1 MDDLGGTVFVSDKQT
16 ILITGG
22 AGFIGSHIAEAWLAR
37 GANVRVL
44 DNFRT
49 GKLENLRNL
58 NVELIEGSV
67 TDPKTVERAVKGV
80 SIIHHL
86 AALVSVPESVEKPIE
101 TQRINVEGTINL
113 LRFAAE
119 AGVKRFVFSSTSA
132 VYGDV
137 ERPAH
142 SETDLPA
149 PASPYAISKLS
160 AEQYVSLAN
169 GQAGMTTV
177 SLRYFNVFGPR
188 QDQKSPYAAAISIF
202 TARSLRGEPLVIY
215 GDGMQTRDFIYVKDV
230 VAANLF
236 VAEHGDGVYNVG
248 RGERITIKT
257 LAELIRN
264 FVGSRSRIEF
274 ASPRPGDVRHS
285 CANIQRLKT
294 LGWKPEFTLEQG
306 LDQTVRWM
314 TEQELKGVKP

>member
-1 MDDLGGTVFVSDKQT
+1 VSDKQT

-58 NVELIEGSV
+58 DVELIEGSV

-113 LRFAAE
+113 LRSAAE

-188 QDQKSPYAAAISIF
+188 QDPKSPYAAAISIF

-236 VAEHGDGVYNVG
+236 VAEHANGVYNVG

-285 CANIQRLKT
+285 CANIQRLKA

-314 TEQELKGVKP
+314 TEQELKGAKP